1 MSLPSGLHSS
11 QGGSGI
17 VVARAVPFNVFLAAS
32 MCTEGASFGSMQRG
46 IGFAALMTAAISVLI
61 VVVGSSIVV
70 PDERSFTIEDL

>member
-1 MSLPSGLHSS
+1 
-11 QGGSGI
+11 
-17 VVARAVPFNVFLAAS
+17 
-32 MCTEGASFGSMQRG
+32 MCTEGASFGSLQRG